1 MRDVDRVAVQRFVD
15 WLTSLPG
22 RNGRLCDRSVANALT
37 PLRAALDAAVAE
49 GLLQQNRA
57 DAVVLQRFGTSA
69 ETTPLMEMRRSARRY
84 RASCGSSRAGVPC
97 AGGDERS
104 HRGSGQSP
112 GELDARHGGRSECC
126 GAANRMRRAGRE
138 ELPLAAAGL
147 RSLRDDF
154 RGRSVALADWALK
167 GRR

>member
-37 PLRAALDAAVAE
+37 PLCAALDAAVAE
-49 GLLQQNRA
+49 GLLQQNPA

-84 RASCGSSRAGVPC
+84 RASCGLSRAGVPW
-97 AGGDERS
+97 
-104 HRGSGQSP
+104 
-112 GELDARHGGRSECC
+112 ARAETNAVTEAPAKAPANSTLAMAVAASAVEPRTAC
-126 GAANRMRRAGRE
+126 GARVVKSPAGRCW
-138 ELPLAAAGL
+138 LAQ
-147 RSLRDDF
+147 
-154 RGRSVALADWALK
+154 LA
-167 GRR
+167 